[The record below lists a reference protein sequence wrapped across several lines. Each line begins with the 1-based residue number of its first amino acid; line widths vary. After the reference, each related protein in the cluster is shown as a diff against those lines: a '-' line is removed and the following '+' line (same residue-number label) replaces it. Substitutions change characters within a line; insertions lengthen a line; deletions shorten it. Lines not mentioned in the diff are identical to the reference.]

1 MSTRIPPDAFDFY
14 FSLGSDRSYKAVA
27 DRYGVTKRAV
37 TKVAAREGWQRR
49 AADLESQV
57 REATDKKTV
66 ETREQ
71 MNSRHLRSL
80 KIIQGKAL
88 EALRSMPIESAID
101 AVRSLGLSIKQER
114 LIRGEPGDRTAVTM
128 EQVVR
133 DEFSRWMTHE
143 EDDDGEDET
152 EAEQASPIS

>member
-1 MSTRIPPDAFDFY
+1 MGTRIPPDAFDYY
-14 FSLGSDRSYKAVA
+14 FSLGADRSYKAVA

-37 TKVAAREGWQRR
+37 TKVAAREGWQQR
-49 AADLESQV
+49 AAGLESQV

-71 MNSRHLRSL
+71 MNSRHLKSL

-114 LIRGEPGDRTAVTM
+114 LIRGEPGERTAVTM

-133 DEFSRWMTHE
+133 DEFSRWMTQ
-143 EDDDGEDET
+143 DDEDEIDD
-152 EAEQASPIS
+152 AEEEIAAK

>member
-14 FSLGSDRSYKAVA
+14 FSLGSDRSYQSVA

-66 ETREQ
+66 ETLEQ
-71 MNSRHLRSL
+71 MNSRHLKSL

-88 EALRSMPIESAID
+88 EALRSMPIESAMD

-114 LIRGEPGDRTAVTM
+114 LVRGEPGDRTAISM
-128 EQVVR
+128 EEIVKS
-133 DEFSRWMTHE
+133 EFTRWMTDGD
-143 EDDDGEDET
+143 EDDDEDDDDAEE
-152 EAEQASPIS
+152 EAKIE

>member
-14 FSLGSDRSYKAVA
+14 FSLGSDRSYKSVA
-27 DRYGVTKRAV
+27 DRYGVSKRAI
-37 TKVAAREGWQRR
+37 TKVAAREGWQQR

-71 MNSRHLRSL
+71 MNSRHLKSL

-152 EAEQASPIS
+152 EAEQVSPIS